1 MNECLKSTIAQN
13 GSTLIQ
19 QQTQHQLQQQ
29 QQLIQPTLLT
39 ASTA

>member
-1 MNECLKSTIAQN
+1 MNECLKATSTQN
-13 GSTLIQ
+13 GSGLVQ
-19 QQTQHQLQQQ
+19 QQVQQQLQQ